1 MNKFLKLGVMALACT
16 FVFSGC
22 RIKYET
28 GSGETDGTVG
38 ESAVESSDKAGGE
51 ILHVRYANE
60 SYTPYLEICKTEF
73 EKNNQGVSVVLDCVS
88 LENYIVNIN
97 NDSTTENVPDVYLV
111 SNSDLSTAYLAGL
124 ASKVTNEEFVN
135 RVYDKVAFDACS
147 YNGSLVAYPLS
158 YRTTFLVYNSL
169 YVENDEDFTFEK
181 IKKYSEEKELTNDQM
196 AVVEKIFN
204 CNLTDL
210 FMNYGYIGGYIN
222 IGGVYGSD
230 SGEFT
235 VCNDNSVSATGKYL
249 ELVDYFSIDKA
260 QEYGNVV
267 KKTVG
272 GNSIF
277 SIVSTD
283 SFQEIKAS
291 GLEFRYKEFPDFDD
305 SLVTSPLSITT
316 AIAVNPYSKV
326 SSLGE
331 AFAKFAAETMS
342 DKLNEAAGMFP
353 ANKNAVINK
362 EYSGIYSSYMK
373 STSKNKLQYGEQV
386 YPLIEIALHNILN
399 GEDIKTELQS
409 VDAYMKKQLK

>member
-1 MNKFLKLGVMALACT
+1 M
-16 FVFSGC
+16 
-22 RIKYET
+22 
-28 GSGETDGTVG
+28 
-38 ESAVESSDKAGGE
+38 
-51 ILHVRYANE
+51 
-60 SYTPYLEICKTEF
+60 
-73 EKNNQGVSVVLDCVS
+73 
-88 LENYIVNIN
+88 
-97 NDSTTENVPDVYLV
+97 
-111 SNSDLSTAYLAGL
+111 
-124 ASKVTNEEFVN
+124 
-135 RVYDKVAFDACS
+135 
-147 YNGSLVAYPLS
+147 
-158 YRTTFLVYNSL
+158 
-169 YVENDEDFTFEK
+169 
-181 IKKYSEEKELTNDQM
+181 
-196 AVVEKIFN
+196 
-204 CNLTDL
+204 
-210 FMNYGYIGGYIN
+210 
-222 IGGVYGSD
+222 
-230 SGEFT
+230 
-235 VCNDNSVSATGKYL
+235 
-249 ELVDYFSIDKA
+249 
-260 QEYGNVV
+260 QEYGDVV

-283 SFQEIKAS
+283 SFAEIKAS

-331 AFAKFAAETMS
+331 AFAEFAADTMS

-409 VDAYMKKQLK
+409 VDAYMKNSLNKNKTFPDRYNI

>member
-28 GSGETDGTVG
+28 GNKETDETVD
-38 ESAVESSDKAGGE
+38 EPTENLASKDSSE
-51 ILHVRYANE
+51 VLRVRYSNE
-60 SYTPYLEICKTEF
+60 GYTPYLELCKTEF
-73 EKNNQGVSVVLDCVS
+73 EKNNQGVSVVLDYVS
-88 LENYIVNIN
+88 SENYIVNIN
-97 NDSTTENVPDVYLV
+97 SDSTTENVPDVYLV
-111 SNSDLSTAYLAGL
+111 NNSDLSTAYLAGL
-124 ASKVTNEEFVN
+124 ASKVTDEEFVN
-135 RVYDKVAFDACS
+135 RVYDKVALDACS

-158 YRTTFLVYNSL
+158 YRTTYLVYNSL

-181 IKKYSEEKELTNDQM
+181 IKTYSEETELTKDQM
-196 AVVEKIFN
+196 AVIEKIFN

-210 FMNYGYIGGYIN
+210 FMNYGYIGGYVN

-249 ELVDYFSIDKA
+249 ELVDYFSVDKA
-260 QEYGNVV
+260 QSYEDVI

-272 GNSIF
+272 GSSIF

-283 SFQEIKAS
+283 SFAELKAS
-291 GLEFRYKEFPDFDD
+291 EQEFVYKEFPDFDD
-305 SLVTSPLSITT
+305 GLVTSPLSITT

-331 AFAKFAAETMS
+331 AFAEFAAETMA
-342 DKLNEAAGMFP
+342 DRLNEATGMFP
-353 ANKNAVINK
+353 ADKNALINK
-362 EYSGIYSSYMK
+362 EYAGIYNSYLK
-373 STSKNKLQYGEQV
+373 STPKNKLQYGEQV

>member
-28 GSGETDGTVG
+28 GNNETDETVD
-38 ESAVESSDKAGGE
+38 ESTENLASKDGSEV
-51 ILHVRYANE
+51 LRVRYSNE
-60 SYTPYLEICKTEF
+60 GYTPYLELCKTEF
-73 EKNNQGVSVVLDCVS
+73 EKNNQGVSVVLDYVS
-88 LENYIVNIN
+88 SENYIVNIN
-97 NDSTTENVPDVYLV
+97 TDSTTENVPDVYLV
-111 SNSDLSTAYLAGL
+111 NNSDLSTAYLAGL
-124 ASKVTNEEFVN
+124 ASKVTDEKFVN
-135 RVYDKVAFDACS
+135 RVYDKVALDACS

-158 YRTTFLVYNSL
+158 YRTTYLVYNSL

-181 IKKYSEEKELTNDQM
+181 IKTYSEETELTKDQM
-196 AVVEKIFN
+196 AVIEKIFN

-210 FMNYGYIGGYIN
+210 FMNYGYIGGYVN

-230 SGEFT
+230 SGKFT

-249 ELVDYFSIDKA
+249 ELVDYFSVDKA
-260 QEYGNVV
+260 QSYEDVV
-267 KKTVG
+267 KKAVG

-283 SFQEIKAS
+283 SFAELKAS
-291 GLEFRYKEFPDFDD
+291 EQEFVYKEFPDFDD
-305 SLVTSPLSITT
+305 GLVTSPLSITT

-331 AFAKFAAETMS
+331 AFAKFAAETMA
-342 DKLNEAAGMFP
+342 DKLNEATGMFP
-353 ANKNAVINK
+353 ADKNALINK
-362 EYSGIYSSYMK
+362 EYAGIYNSYLK

>member
-28 GSGETDGTVG
+28 GNGETDETV
-38 ESAVESSDKAGGE
+38 DKPTEELASKGDGE
-51 ILHVRYANE
+51 ILRVRYSNE
-60 SYTPYLEICKTEF
+60 SYTPYLELCKTEF
-73 EKNNQGVSVVLDCVS
+73 EKKNQGVSVVLDCVS
-88 LENYIVNIN
+88 PENYIVNIN

-111 SNSDLSTAYLAGL
+111 NNSDLSTAYLAGL
-124 ASKVTNEEFVN
+124 ASKITDEEFVN
-135 RVYDKVAFDACS
+135 RVYDKIALDACS

-158 YRTTFLVYNSL
+158 YRTTYLVYNSL

-181 IKKYSEEKELTNDQM
+181 IKTYSEEKELTKDQM

-210 FMNYGYIGGYIN
+210 FMNYGYIGGYVN

-260 QEYGNVV
+260 QAYEDVV
-267 KKTVG
+267 KKAVG

-283 SFQEIKAS
+283 SFAELNAS
-291 GLEFRYKEFPDFDD
+291 EQEFRFKEFPDFDD
-305 SLVTSPLSITT
+305 GLVTSPLSITT
-316 AIAVNPYSKV
+316 AIAVNPYSK
-326 SSLGE
+326 SASLGE
-331 AFAKFAAETMS
+331 AFAEFVAETMS
-342 DKLNEAAGMFP
+342 DKLNEATGMFP
-353 ANKNAVINK
+353 TDKNALINK
-362 EYSGIYSSYMK
+362 EYAGIYNSYLK